1 MTLTTQTSNSRSRA
15 AILGTTVLLGVV
27 AVALIFAPVE
37 AARAIGLP
45 EPDAVGILME
55 LYGAALFGLAM
66 SGWMVRH
73 SIVGGIFGRSYV
85 VGNTAHAV
93 VGALALGRPALM
105 AGAPPALRVL
115 TLAYWLLA
123 VVFGYLMF
131 VAAPG
136 SRQ

>member
-1 MTLTTQTSNSRSRA
+1 M
-15 AILGTTVLLGVV
+15 LGVV
-27 AVALIFAPVE
+27 GAALIFAPVE

-45 EPDAVGILME
+45 EPDAVGILVQ

-73 SIVGGIFGRSYV
+73 SIIGGVFGRSYV
-85 VGNTAHAV
+85 VGNAAHAW